1 MSIGVERVVLRFAVR
16 SGQRFVKNADRN
28 ANCAMQWIAARR
40 EPALARPTVLAFSMR
55 WISNLSWATAPRA
68 TLPLKTLVLAF
79 GLSCTGLAESAALH
93 EFKTVAIAPDGR
105 HVASIEATD
114 DGHEEDPPA
123 SLVVRDFAGHS
134 FVVPLPCQV
143 GPNCHVASPTW
154 SRDGRLSY
162 LLGRGDAG
170 VTEII
175 TLDLRKGVERRI
187 LSFAG
192 PLERLRYGPDDRLA
206 VLATANAHKNIG
218 RTEAGVPLV
227 GDIDAAVPDEQRIAV
242 VEDGTLR
249 FVSPPDLYVYEF
261 DFLPRGDFVGT
272 AAPGDGDSHWWIAKL
287 YAFEQ
292 GQARVLFAP
301 SPREQLATPVVA
313 PDGKSVAFVGG
324 WMSDFGSTGGDAYVL
339 RLDVAGAVPTNLTPG
354 LPATVTAL
362 DWHCGQGLT
371 ATLLAGSRL
380 SLIRFDGGTTEPLW
394 SGEESLSGGA
404 NGSISCGP
412 QGAAAVSSSFGAAPE
427 IVAGRIGHWQ
437 PITHE
442 NAGVATPFTARSV
455 TWRNDG
461 YDVQGWLLVPR
472 ADGGAVAAAGGA
484 GAALRPMVVY
494 VHGGP
499 EAASTNRYLPE
510 TSTVRALL
518 DAGWIVFEPN
528 YRGSF
533 GQGEAFAAA
542 SIQDLGGGDWRDV
555 LSGVDAALQVAPI
568 DAERLGLMGGSYGG
582 YLTMWGVT
590 QTHRFRAAVSHAGVS
605 DWLSIEGE
613 APQAGSDQ
621 VNFGG
626 SVYDNATPYLKAS
639 PIMYMRRVATPVL
652 ITVGERDLECPM
664 AQSEEFFTALQTLGV
679 PSDFYVYAGEGHAL
693 RKPENRADFRQRTVS
708 WFEHWFG
715 AAG

>member
-1 MSIGVERVVLRFAVR
+1 MRF
-16 SGQRFVKNADRN
+16 
-28 ANCAMQWIAARR
+28 
-40 EPALARPTVLAFSMR
+40 T
-55 WISNLSWATAPRA
+55 A
-68 TLPLKTLVLAF
+68 TLFLAF
-79 GLSCTGLAESAALH
+79 GLLCAGLAESAPLH
-93 EFKTVAIAPDGR
+93 EFKTVAISPDGL

-114 DGHEEDPPA
+114 DGHDEDPPA
-123 SLVVRDFAGHS
+123 SLLVRDLVGHALT
-134 FVVPLPCQV
+134 VPLPCQV
-143 GPNCHVASPTW
+143 GPNCHVGSPTW

-170 VTEII
+170 VTDVI
-175 TLDLRKGVERRI
+175 TLDLRKGVARRI

-227 GDIDAAVPDEQRIAV
+227 GEIDASVPDEQRIAV
-242 VEDGTLR
+242 IEGSELH

-261 DFLPRGDFVGT
+261 DFLPQGGFVGT

-287 YAFEQ
+287 YAFER

-339 RLDVAGAVPTNLTPG
+339 RLDEPGAVPTNWTPG

-362 DWHCGQGLT
+362 DWHCGRGLT

-380 SLIRFDGGTTEPLW
+380 SITRLDAGTRQPLW
-394 SGEESLSGGA
+394 AGEQSLAGGA

-412 QGAAAVSSSFGAAPE
+412 KGMAAVSSSFSAAPE
-427 IVAGRIGHWQ
+427 IVAGRLGDWR

-442 NAGVATPFTARSV
+442 NAGVETPVAARSL

-461 YDVQGWLLVPR
+461 FDVQGWLLEPQGAAPGAA
-472 ADGGAVAAAGGA
+472 ADGAR
-484 GAALRPMVVY
+484 RPMVVY

-499 EAASTNRYLPE
+499 EAASTNRYLPA

-533 GQGEAFAAA
+533 GQGEAFASA

-555 LSGVDAALQVAPI
+555 LSGVDAALRVAPI
-568 DAERLGLMGGSYGG
+568 DGQRLGLMGGSYGG

-590 QTHRFRAAVSHAGVS
+590 QTQRFRAAVSHAGVS

-626 SVYDNATPYLKAS
+626 SVYDNAAPYLKAS
-639 PIMYMRRVATPVL
+639 PIMYMRGVATPVL

-679 PSDFYVYAGEGHAL
+679 PSDFYVYADEGHAL
-693 RKPENRADFRQRTVS
+693 RKPANRADFRQRTVS
-708 WFEHWFG
+708 WFQRWFG
-715 AAG
+715 ADG